1 MFTEL
6 FLMVGSIAISNSSI
20 SLAWMSSD
28 EIEFKARDI
37 LESEDCSPILGT
49 FFKHL
54 ILAARKI
61 TDLPAPWI

>member
-6 FLMVGSIAISNSSI
+6 FLMVGSIAISNS
-20 SLAWMSSD
+20 LAWMSSD
-28 EIEFKARDI
+28 EKEFNGRDFS
-37 LESEDCSPILGT
+37 ESEDCSPLLGT

>member
-1 MFTEL
+1 MFTEP

-28 EIEFKARDI
+28 EIEFKARDF
-37 LESEDCSPILGT
+37 LESEDCSPLLGT

>member
-20 SLAWMSSD
+20 SLASD
-28 EIEFKARDI
+28 EKEFNARDFS
-37 LESEDCSPILGT
+37 ESEDCSPLLAT

-61 TDLPAPWI
+61 TDLPAP